1 MVCLELLNLFLG
13 GRFGGYLGLLYSE
26 FMLRIYE
33 FVSAWEAK
41 KRTNE
46 KNIEVH
52 SEEAEKQGSR
62 KAKKHGKEETQIN
75 RKQRSRTAENK
86 EAGKGEKM

>member
-33 FVSAWEAK
+33 FVGLRSK
-41 KRTNE
+41 KKTNE